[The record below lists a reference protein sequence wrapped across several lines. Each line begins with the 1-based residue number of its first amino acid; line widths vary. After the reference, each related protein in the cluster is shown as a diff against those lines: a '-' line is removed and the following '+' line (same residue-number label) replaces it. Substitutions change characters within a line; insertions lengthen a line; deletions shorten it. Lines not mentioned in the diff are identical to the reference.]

1 MAGGGLLLPLGLAL
15 VAALPPD
22 SRPQPSADTQNF
34 QKRTGSQVVE
44 RLDAHSYKAGSCQK
58 NQIFDEQNC
67 FKGNDLFRARNVFL
81 FLGEKKTKTHAHARY
96 YFIFFYVRKREE
108 HTAQDVKPKAEGA
121 TMAAIKLLLVL
132 PTRPRGQKADSEG
145 DSQPAGP
152 PSSSF
157 DPRSFL

>member
-58 NQIFDEQNC
+58 NQIYDEQNC

-81 FLGEKKTKTHAHARY
+81 FLGEKKKDTRTRTLLFYFFLRSKEGGTHGSR
-96 YFIFFYVRKREE
+96 RE
-108 HTAQDVKPKAEGA
+108 AK
-121 TMAAIKLLLVL
+121 
-132 PTRPRGQKADSEG
+132 S
-145 DSQPAGP
+145 
-152 PSSSF
+152 
-157 DPRSFL
+157 

>member
-81 FLGEKKTKTHAHARY
+81 FLGEKKKRHTHTHVIILFFSTFERGRNTRLKT
-96 YFIFFYVRKREE
+96 
-108 HTAQDVKPKAEGA
+108 
-121 TMAAIKLLLVL
+121 
-132 PTRPRGQKADSEG
+132 
-145 DSQPAGP
+145 
-152 PSSSF
+152 
-157 DPRSFL
+157 